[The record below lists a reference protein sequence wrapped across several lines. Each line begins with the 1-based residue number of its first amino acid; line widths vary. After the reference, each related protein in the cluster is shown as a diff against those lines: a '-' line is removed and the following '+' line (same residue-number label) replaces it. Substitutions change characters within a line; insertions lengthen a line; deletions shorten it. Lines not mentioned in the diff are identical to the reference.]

1 MKIGRTSNWY
11 RPYAITVNNKAYKIH
26 QIHFYNTEGIVVSS
40 NSGWLETKQGDIRE
54 IELPIEEL
62 KLKRKV
68 KFDGTVFVI
77 SKGKEWCGSDIEADL
92 YIPADMLN
100 IHFVEHKLMYSNS
113 QVRAIYEGEQG
124 IYITTYIK
132 SLNDHLMS
140 IRTEY
145 EKVYKRVSDSDL
157 SIKGNSVLTDIDRLK
172 ELAEEFIAERI
183 RISNLTI
190 DDIEI

>member
-1 MKIGRTSNWY
+1 MKIGRTTNWY

-26 QIHFYNTEGIVVSS
+26 QIHFYNAEGIVVSS
-40 NSGWLETKQGDIRE
+40 NSGWLETKQGDIKE
-54 IELPIEEL
+54 VELPIEEL

-68 KFDGTVFVI
+68 KFDGTVFAI
-77 SKGKEWCGSDIEADL
+77 SQGKEFCGSDIEADL

-100 IHFVEHKLMYSNS
+100 IHFVEHKIMYST

-124 IYITTYIK
+124 IYITSYIK
-132 SLNDHLMS
+132 SFNEHLMS
-140 IRTEY
+140 IRAEY
-145 EKVYKRVSDSDL
+145 EKVYKRVTDSDL
-157 SIKGNSVLTDIDRLK
+157 SIKGESVLADIDRLK
-172 ELAEEFIAERI
+172 VLAKEFIAERI

>member
-1 MKIGRTSNWY
+1 MKIGRGSNWY
-11 RPYAITVNNKAYKIH
+11 RPYMVVVNNKAYKVH

-40 NSGWLETKQGDIRE
+40 NSGWLERTNGDISE
-54 IELPIEEL
+54 IELPTEEL

-68 KFDGTVFVI
+68 NFDGTVFII
-77 SKGKEWCGSDIEADL
+77 SKGKEAYGYDTEADV

-132 SLNDHLMS
+132 SLNEGLMS

-145 EKVYKRVSDSDL
+145 EEVYKRVSDSDL
-157 SIKGNSVLTDIDRLK
+157 SIKGNGVLADIDRLK
-172 ELAEEFIAERI
+172 VLAEEFIAERI
-183 RISNLTI
+183 KISNLTI